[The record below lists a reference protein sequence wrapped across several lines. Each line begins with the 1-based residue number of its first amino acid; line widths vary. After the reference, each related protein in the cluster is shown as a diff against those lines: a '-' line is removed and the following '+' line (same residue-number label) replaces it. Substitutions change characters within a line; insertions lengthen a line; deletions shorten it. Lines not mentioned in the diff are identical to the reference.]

1 MENQIIHAITKVY
14 GILGY
19 GLTETIYHK
28 ALVIELR
35 NHFKIVEPEKPI
47 SIIYED
53 HNVATLRA
61 DILTNKTFLI
71 ELKAISK
78 LSDKEICQIKRY
90 MNVLKVN
97 KGFLVNFGK
106 DFEIKEI
113 TLD

>member
-1 MENQIIHAITKVY
+1 MENTIIHAITKVY

-35 NHFKIVEPEKPI
+35 NHFKIVEPEKPV

-61 DILTNKTFLI
+61 DILINKTFLL
-71 ELKAISK
+71 ELKATSK
-78 LSDKEICQIKRY
+78 LTEKDEIKTKRY
-90 MNVLKVN
+90 MKILNVN
-97 KGFLVNFGK
+97 KGILVNFNK
-106 DFEIKEI
+106 DLEIKEI
-113 TLD
+113 TL

>member
-35 NHFKIVEPEKPI
+35 NHFKIVEPEKPV

-53 HNVATLRA
+53 HNIATLRA
-61 DILTNKTFLI
+61 DILINKTFLL
-71 ELKAISK
+71 ELKATSK
-78 LSDKEICQIKRY
+78 LTDKDEIQTKRY
-90 MNVLKVN
+90 MKILNVN
-97 KGFLVNFGK
+97 KGILVNFNK
-106 DFEIKEI
+106 DLEIKEI
-113 TLD
+113 TL